1 MKDIEKIKSDL
12 INCES
17 KIKNIESTSVKV
29 LQEIFQVA
37 EIQRNIIQ
45 EIMKPNICPYCNKNN
60 TDSIDPN
67 VFCYECRESFGH
79 CFMSEL

>member
-29 LQEIFQVA
+29 LQEIF
-37 EIQRNIIQ
+37 
-45 EIMKPNICPYCNKNN
+45 
-60 TDSIDPN
+60 T
-67 VFCYECRESFGH
+67 
-79 CFMSEL
+79 

>member
-12 INCES
+12 TNCES

-29 LQEIFQVA
+29 LQEIFQVV
-37 EIQRNIIQ
+37 

-67 VFCYECRESFGH
+67 VLCNECRESFGH